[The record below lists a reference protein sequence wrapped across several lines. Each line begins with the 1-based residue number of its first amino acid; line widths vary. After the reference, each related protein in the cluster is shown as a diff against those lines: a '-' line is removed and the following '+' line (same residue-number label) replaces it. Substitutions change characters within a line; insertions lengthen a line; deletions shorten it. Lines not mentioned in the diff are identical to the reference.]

1 MPEDAL
7 PSARGRLHLSDE
19 QRLQWLRLCRS
30 ENVGPATFRDLVN
43 HYGSAGAALEALPE
57 LSRRGGIAS
66 RIRVCSITEAERE
79 MEAARRHGA
88 RFIGMGEPDYPPL
101 MRGLDHPP
109 PLICVRGSAEA
120 GQRPSLGVVGSRNAS
135 ITGQKLTARLSREIG
150 LAGHVIVSGLA
161 RGIDG
166 AAHKAALETG
176 TIAVLAGGIDIPFPT
191 EHTGLAEEI
200 VAHGGALVSEMPM
213 GWQPR
218 AIDFPRRNRIIAG
231 LSLGVLVVEAAM
243 RSGSLITARLA
254 GEAGRLVLAVPGS
267 PLDPRAEGTNHL
279 IRQGATLVTSA
290 ADIIEALS
298 PMGGG
303 EPQLPFDAGEEPA
316 GTYENGPPADVEASE
331 DARARIVAAL
341 GPSPVE
347 IDDIIRFTSLSPG
360 EVQMVLLELDL
371 AGRLE
376 RHGGNRV
383 SLQPELAAARA

>member
-43 HYGSAGAALEALPE
+43 HYGSAAAALEALPE
-57 LSRRGGIAS
+57 LARRGGIAS

-79 MEAARRHGA
+79 MQAAH
-88 RFIGMGEPDYPPL
+88 
-101 MRGLDHPP
+101 HPP
-109 PLICVRGSAEA
+109 PLICVRGSAES

-166 AAHKAALETG
+166 AAHKAALVTG

-316 GTYENGPPADVEASE
+316 ETYENGPTADVEASE
-331 DARARIVAAL
+331 DARQRIVAAL

-347 IDDIIRFTSLSPG
+347 IDDIIRFTSLSSG
-360 EVQMVLLELDL
+360 VVQMVLLELDL

-383 SLQPELAAARA
+383 SLQPELAEARA

>member
-43 HYGSAGAALEALPE
+43 HYGSAAAALEALPE
-57 LSRRGGIAS
+57 LARRGGNAS

-79 MEAARRHGA
+79 MQAAHRAGA

-101 MRGLDHPP
+101 LRGLDHPP
-109 PLICVRGSAEA
+109 PLICVRGSAEV

-135 ITGQKLTARLSREIG
+135 ITGQKLTARLSRELG

-166 AAHKAALETG
+166 AAHKAALDTG

-191 EHTGLAEEI
+191 EHAGLAEEI

-279 IRQGATLVTSA
+279 IRLGATLVTSA

-298 PMGGG
+298 PIGGG
-303 EPQLPFDAGEEPA
+303 EPQLPFDVGEEPA
-316 GTYENGPPADVEASE
+316 ETYENGPNGDVEASE
-331 DARARIVAAL
+331 DARQRIVAAL

-347 IDDIIRFTSLSPG
+347 IDDIIRFTSLSSG
-360 EVQMVLLELDL
+360 VVQMVLLELDL

-383 SLQPELAAARA
+383 SLQPELAQARA